1 MLREEEHVMERYE
14 KEIELLRILH
24 YALDL
29 PVCLTA
35 EKRCVFSMPEKIR
48 TAAQAGG
55 STELSNYD
63 PDEVSSAQYIRTEG
77 GENYIIMVLPDD
89 AVIAAGPFLI
99 EKVPDSFLTELARS
113 KKIKLR
119 DKNAMHQYFDSLPL
133 LSKRRYYYA
142 GRLMENLFL
151 HETNESVPRAYGEEA
166 AFIQP
171 EYVRQ
176 AKDYRTQQF
185 LHSPYMVEQEICRMI
200 AGGDKQGAHR
210 VLKEIN
216 SRPRAR
222 LAGSAI
228 RSLKN
233 SVICS
238 CSFMTRAAIS
248 GGVAPDEAFTLS
260 DTYIQLIENCTSL
273 KSILSY
279 EEDMVDGFTLAVNR
293 VKNSRFSPTI
303 RQALAFIDEHLC
315 EPINV
320 KDVAEAA
327 YLSPNYL
334 SSLFIQ
340 ETGETVHSCII
351 RRRIEEASV
360 FVRNTTDP
368 FAEIA
373 SFYQFSSQSHFVQT
387 FKRIQGMT
395 PGAYRKS
402 TDSLEQ

>member
-1 MLREEEHVMERYE
+1 MERYE
-14 KEIELLRILH
+14 REIELLRILH
-24 YALDL
+24 YALGL

-35 EKRCVFSMPEKIR
+35 DGRRFFSMPDEIR

-55 STELSNYD
+55 NPKLSEYD
-63 PDEVSSAQYIRTEG
+63 PEEVRSAQYIRTEA
-77 GENYIIMVLPDD
+77 GENYVLMVLPDG
-89 AVIAAGPFLI
+89 AVIAAGPFLV

-113 KKIKLR
+113 KRIRLR
-119 DKNAMHQYFDSLPL
+119 DKNSLHLHLDSLPM
-133 LSKRRYYYA
+133 LSRQRYYYA
-142 GRLMENLFL
+142 GRLMEQLFL
-151 HETNESVPRAYGEEA
+151 SGESNNILPAYSEETA

-171 EYVRQ
+171 EYYRQ
-176 AKDYRTQQF
+176 ARDYRTQQF
-185 LHSPYMVEQEICRMI
+185 RHSPYMVEQEICRMI
-200 AGGDKQGAHR
+200 ACGDKQGAHR

-248 GGVAPDEAFTLS
+248 GGVAPDEAFTMS
-260 DTYIQLIENCTSL
+260 DTYIQLIENCTSM

-279 EEDMVDGFTLAVNR
+279 EDDMVDGFTLAVSR
-293 VKNSRFSPTI
+293 VKNNRFSPAV

-315 EPINV
+315 EPISV

-334 SSLFIQ
+334 SSLFLQ

-351 RRRIEEASV
+351 RRRIEEAGF

-387 FKRIQGMT
+387 FKKVMGMT
-395 PGAYRKS
+395 PGAYRKEVRS
-402 TDSLEQ
+402 